1 MAEKLEDR
9 FFDVLMRTLNYA
21 IEFVDQRGYASL
33 RLMDLFNSLLELQPL
48 IKEVSEDKF
57 YERLR
62 EKIKERQLM
71 GEPGGRSKLQ
81 SELLQMFVDEWRR
94 RISKT

>member
-9 FFDVLMRTLNYA
+9 FFDLLLRTLNYA
-21 IEFVDQRGYASL
+21 IEFVNQGGYASL
-33 RLMDLFNSLLELQPL
+33 RLMDLFGSLLELQPL
-48 IKEVSEDKF
+48 IKEISEEEF

-62 EKIKERQLM
+62 EKLKTRQLM

-81 SELLQMFVDEWRR
+81 SELLQMFLDEWRR
-94 RISKT
+94 KTSL